1 MLNRHERR
9 IHAHYEEVADLLDS
23 LAGPLDRVWPGDRW
37 PALVMSNGSNPGS
50 AGGHGF
56 VRYWVESADRGRI
69 VMRFDPKMR
78 LDGTHTFSV
87 EAAESDSIVR
97 HVIDASS
104 SSIMKLLWPA
114 LIEPLH
120 DALTEDAFDN
130 IEAAVAGRAV
140 TRSTLTGPVRRRRRL
155 LAMLRPRP
163 IPKGAAG
170 SLARVASVTTA
181 ALLAGLA
188 ILHVAWARGS
198 TWPYADKAG
207 FVRSVIGSDNPA
219 RSPGASASLSVAG
232 LLAISA
238 VGVAA
243 RPRAT
248 RPATILASDLITLVT
263 AAVLALRGSGGLV
276 GSATGLFATTAEFR
290 RNDLQIYSPLCIVL
304 ALGAILSRR
313 VMLPQWPTTLY
324 GTGRR
329 PLSSVETQGG

>member
-9 IHAHYEEVADLLDS
+9 IHADYEEVADLLDS
-23 LAGPLDRVWPGDRW
+23 LAGTLDRVWPGDRW
-37 PALVMSNGSNPGS
+37 PALVMTNGSNPGS

-56 VRYWVESADRGRI
+56 VRYWVESAERGRI

-104 SSIMKLLWPA
+104 SSIMTLLWPA

-155 LAMLRPRP
+155 MAMLRPRP

-198 TWPYADKAG
+198 TWPFTDKAG

-219 RSPGASASLSVAG
+219 RSPGASATLSVAA

-238 VGVAA
+238 VGVVA
-243 RPRAT
+243 RPRAI

-276 GSATGLFATTAEFR
+276 GSATGLFGTTAEFR
-290 RNDLQIYSPLCIVL
+290 LNDLQIYSPLCIVL

-313 VMLPQWPTTLY
+313 VTLPQWPSTLY

-329 PLSSVETQGG
+329 PLSSVETQSG

>member
-23 LAGPLDRVWPGDRW
+23 LAGPVDRVWPGDRW

-50 AGGHGF
+50 VGGHGF
-56 VRYWVESADRGRI
+56 VRYSVESAERGRI
-69 VMRFDPKMR
+69 VMRFDPRMR

-87 EAAESDSIVR
+87 EAAGSESIVR
-97 HVIDASS
+97 HAIDASA

-130 IEAAVAGRAV
+130 IEAAVAGRGV

-155 LAMLRPRP
+155 MAMLQPAP
-163 IPKGAAG
+163 IPKDAAG
-170 SLARVASVTTA
+170 SLARGASVTTA
-181 ALLAGLA
+181 TVLAGLA

-198 TWPYADKAG
+198 TWPYADAAR

-219 RSPGASASLSVAG
+219 KSPGAAASLSVAA
-232 LLAISA
+232 LLATSA
-238 VGVAA
+238 MGVAE

-276 GSATGLFATTAEFR
+276 DSATGLFGTTAEFR
-290 RNDLQIYSPLCIVL
+290 RNDLRFYSPLCVAL
-304 ALGAILSRR
+304 ALGAILSR
-313 VMLPQWPTTLY
+313 
-324 GTGRR
+324 
-329 PLSSVETQGG
+329 E